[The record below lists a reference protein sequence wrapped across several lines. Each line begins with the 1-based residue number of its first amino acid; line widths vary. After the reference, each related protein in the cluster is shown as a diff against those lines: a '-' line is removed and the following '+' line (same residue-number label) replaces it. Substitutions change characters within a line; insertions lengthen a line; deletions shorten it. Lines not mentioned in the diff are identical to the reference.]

1 MTITIDQ
8 ARGKI
13 PVTILGIQG
22 DLDASNY
29 QDVIDQAVQAYE
41 GGTSDILIDMSEIKF
56 MSSSGLVALHSIAL
70 LMRGGKVPDPEHG
83 WEAFRT
89 LDRDRES
96 GVQEHVKLLNPQPQ
110 VDRSLELTGLKQFFE
125 IYTDQDTA
133 LDSFGQQ
140 GD

>member
-1 MTITIDQ
+1 MTTTINQ
-8 ARGKI
+8 AQGEV

-29 QDVIDQAVQAYE
+29 QEVIDRATEAYE
-41 GGTSDILIDMSEIKF
+41 AGARNILIDMSETKF
-56 MSSSGLVALHSIAL
+56 MSSSGIVALHSIAL
-70 LMRGGKVPDPEHG
+70 LMRGEELPDPEYG

-110 VDRSLELTGLKQFFE
+110 VDRSLELTGLKEFFE
-125 IYTDQDTA
+125 IFNDLDTA
-133 LDSFGQQ
+133 LASFS
-140 GD
+140 

>member
-8 ARGKI
+8 GQGKV
-13 PVTILGIQG
+13 PVTILRIQG

-29 QDVIDQAVQAYE
+29 QDVIDSASQAYE
-41 GGTSDILIDMSEIKF
+41 AGARDILVDMSDINF

-70 LMRGGKVPDPEHG
+70 LMRGREIPDPEYG

-96 GVQEHVKLLNPQPQ
+96 GVQEHVKLLKPQPQ
-110 VDRSLELTGLKQFFE
+110 VDRSLEITGLKKFFE
-125 IYTDQDTA
+125 VYTDLDTA
-133 LDSFGQQ
+133 LASFG
-140 GD
+140 

>member
-8 ARGKI
+8 GKGKV
-13 PVTILGIQG
+13 PVTILGVQG

-29 QDVIDQAVQAYE
+29 QDVIDSASQAYE
-41 GGTSDILIDMSEIKF
+41 DGARDILIDMSGITF

-70 LMRGGKVPDPEHG
+70 LMRGKELPDPEYG

-96 GVQEHVKLLNPQPQ
+96 GIQEHVKLLNPQPQ
-110 VDRSLELTGLKQFFE
+110 VDRSLEITGLKKFFE
-125 IYTDQDTA
+125 VYTDLDTA
-133 LDSFGQQ
+133 IASFG
-140 GD
+140 

>member
-8 ARGKI
+8 AQGKV
-13 PVTILGIQG
+13 PVTILGVQG

-29 QDVIDQAVQAYE
+29 QDVIDNAVQAHE
-41 GGTSDILIDMSEIKF
+41 DGARDILIDMSEIKF

-70 LMRGGKVPDPEHG
+70 LMRGGKVPDPDYG

-125 IYTDQDTA
+125 IYTDRDTA
-133 LDSFGQQ
+133 LASFG
-140 GD
+140 

>member
-8 ARGKI
+8 AQGKV
-13 PVTILGIQG
+13 PVTILGVQG

-29 QDVIDQAVQAYE
+29 QDVIDSATQAYE
-41 GGTSDILIDMSEIKF
+41 AGARDILIDMSDIKF

-70 LMRGGKVPDPEHG
+70 LMRGEELPDPEYG

-96 GVQEHVKLLNPQPQ
+96 GIQGHVKLLNPQPQ
-110 VDRSLELTGLKQFFE
+110 VDRSLEITRLNKFFE
-125 IYTDQDTA
+125 IYTDLDTA
-133 LDSFGQQ
+133 VGSFG
-140 GD
+140 